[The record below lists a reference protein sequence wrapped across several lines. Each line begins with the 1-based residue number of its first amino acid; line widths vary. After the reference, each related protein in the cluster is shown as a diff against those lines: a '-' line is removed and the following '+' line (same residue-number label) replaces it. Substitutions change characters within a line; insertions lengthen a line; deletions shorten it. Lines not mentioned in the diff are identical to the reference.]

1 MVKESNFFSNTSTS
15 IDLSSGFSETLL
27 IHETSFSRLF
37 RVKRMGKYFIIKT
50 TKDNSSIQKVL
61 LKREYELSIKL
72 NHYHLPYFYSYEENT
87 PVGTG
92 IIMEYVD
99 GRNLNDFLK
108 ENPPLTERKKV
119 LLQLLEVIEY
129 IHKNDII
136 HNDIKPGNILISY
149 LNNDVKL
156 IDFGLSNDD
165 SHYLTKS
172 MGGTLTY
179 ASPEL
184 ITQKEDIDARSDIYS
199 IGMIIKIMFHEN
211 KYLHIANKCT
221 HKNKEDRYKNIQ
233 QLKKSILQSNSE
245 IVIKTLTISIIISIS
260 SFSLYNWLR
269 LKNNETIHSTQNKT
283 LVDSLRIVREKSR
296 ILQEKYDS
304 LASAYTSSEQLRS
317 RYNHRRDSLTKNID
331 KRLQK
336 LYNQIKQDI
345 EDIPY
350 FEFATSY
357 LADNV
362 QDAINLGHEINNMNI
377 DNELK
382 NIIYT
387 HYDRKWIEYY
397 NNLFSTI
404 ALKPTIQKDNM
415 SSEEYNFYI
424 MLLNDNKPYKPYTS
438 QQEHNQ
444 IRQ

>member
-1 MVKESNFFSNTSTS
+1 MLKSYLHETNPIQTST
-15 IDLSSGFSETLL
+15 
-27 IHETSFSRLF
+27 H
-37 RVKRMGKYFIIKT
+37 
-50 TKDNSSIQKVL
+50 
-61 LKREYELSIKL
+61 
-72 NHYHLPYFYSYEENT
+72 
-87 PVGTG
+87 
-92 IIMEYVD
+92 
-99 GRNLNDFLK
+99 
-108 ENPPLTERKKV
+108 
-119 LLQLLEVIEY
+119 
-129 IHKNDII
+129 
-136 HNDIKPGNILISY
+136 
-149 LNNDVKL
+149 
-156 IDFGLSNDD
+156 
-165 SHYLTKS
+165 
-172 MGGTLTY
+172 
-179 ASPEL
+179 
-184 ITQKEDIDARSDIYS
+184 
-199 IGMIIKIMFHEN
+199 
-211 KYLHIANKCT
+211 
-221 HKNKEDRYKNIQ
+221 
-233 QLKKSILQSNSE
+233 
-245 IVIKTLTISIIISIS
+245 
-260 SFSLYNWLR
+260 
-269 LKNNETIHSTQNKT
+269 
-283 LVDSLRIVREKSR
+283 
-296 ILQEKYDS
+296 
-304 LASAYTSSEQLRS
+304 
-317 RYNHRRDSLTKNID
+317 YNHRRDSLTKNID

-404 ALKPTIQKDNM
+404 ALKPTIEKNNM

>member
-1 MVKESNFFSNTSTS
+1 
-15 IDLSSGFSETLL
+15 
-27 IHETSFSRLF
+27 
-37 RVKRMGKYFIIKT
+37 
-50 TKDNSSIQKVL
+50 
-61 LKREYELSIKL
+61 
-72 NHYHLPYFYSYEENT
+72 
-87 PVGTG
+87 
-92 IIMEYVD
+92 
-99 GRNLNDFLK
+99 
-108 ENPPLTERKKV
+108 
-119 LLQLLEVIEY
+119 
-129 IHKNDII
+129 
-136 HNDIKPGNILISY
+136 
-149 LNNDVKL
+149 
-156 IDFGLSNDD
+156 
-165 SHYLTKS
+165 
-172 MGGTLTY
+172 
-179 ASPEL
+179 
-184 ITQKEDIDARSDIYS
+184 
-199 IGMIIKIMFHEN
+199 MFHEN

-245 IVIKTLTISIIISIS
+245 IVIKTLTISILISIS

-269 LKNNETIHSTQNKT
+269 LKNNENIHTTQNKT
-283 LVDSLRIVREKSR
+283 LVDSLKIVREKSR

-317 RYNHRRDSLTKNID
+317 QYNHRRDSLTKNID

-404 ALKPTIQKDNM
+404 ALKPTIEKNNM